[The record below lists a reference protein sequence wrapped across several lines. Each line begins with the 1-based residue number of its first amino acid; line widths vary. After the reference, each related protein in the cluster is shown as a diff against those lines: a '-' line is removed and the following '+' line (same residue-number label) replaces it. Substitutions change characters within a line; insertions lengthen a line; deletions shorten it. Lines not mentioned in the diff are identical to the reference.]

1 MYRGITSPAKL
12 NRAIRGGLEPEARG
26 RRQEGT
32 SRDPSE
38 CHVELLVNWEESG
51 MLRIHFNR
59 KIKIIMERRC
69 QIMRT
74 EVREGRESLG
84 RVMPL

>member
-1 MYRGITSPAKL
+1 
-12 NRAIRGGLEPEARG
+12 
-26 RRQEGT
+26 
-32 SRDPSE
+32 
-38 CHVELLVNWEESG
+38 

-74 EVREGRESLG
+74 EVREGRESLE
-84 RVMPL
+84 RVTPL